1 MVADKVADRKVA
13 DMELRMVTHMEVD
26 KVADIEVDRVVDM
39 VADIDINMGERVGH
53 GGWYNEFLLEDVQRG
68 HFEPLK

>member
-1 MVADKVADRKVA
+1 
-13 DMELRMVTHMEVD
+13 MVTHMEVD

-53 GGWYNEFLLEDVQRG
+53 GGWYKEFLLEDVQRG
-68 HFEPLK
+68 HFESLK

>member
-1 MVADKVADRKVA
+1 MWPVWPVMVADRKVA

-39 VADIDINMGERVGH
+39 GERVGH
-53 GGWYNEFLLEDVQRG
+53 GGWYKEFLLEDVQRG
-68 HFEPLK
+68 HFESLK